1 MTNGV
6 NLKTFRSLP
15 PVLMCFQSKEIK
27 ILKRKIKNKKLARS
41 VNFLHTTEFI
51 LKEIQLEKPV
61 IVLIYTQKCKAP
73 NLKNFLVCVH
83 QLQPSFVLELSN

>member
-61 IVLIYTQKCKAP
+61 IVLI
-73 NLKNFLVCVH
+73 H
-83 QLQPSFVLELSN
+83 